1 MEYYLLIKNIHI
13 ATAILSLVGF
23 CIRGWWM
30 FNENE
35 LLQNKFVKTF
45 PHVNDTILLSCA
57 IYLSITS
64 ALYPFMIG
72 WLSAKVVLLI
82 GYILTGTIALKRG
95 KTKRTRLFAFLIAL
109 IFIGAI
115 FILAIYKP

>member
-1 MEYYLLIKNIHI
+1 MEHYLIVKNIHI

-35 LLQNKFVKTF
+35 LLQNKFVKIF
-45 PHVNDTILLSCA
+45 PHVNDTLLLSCA
-57 IYLSITS
+57 IYLSVTS
-64 ALYPFMIG
+64 GLYPFSAG
-72 WLSAKVVLLI
+72 WLGAKVLFLV
-82 GYILTGTIALKRG
+82 GYIYAGTIALKLG
-95 KTKRTRLFAFLIAL
+95 KTMRTRMFAFLIAL
-109 IFIGAI
+109 FFIGAI